1 MGQIGITS
9 SGKKIGARDEGPE
22 IASEDYLQL
31 RLLLSSVSG
40 GVLTSRRGCI
50 REVDVGLAGV
60 FDT

>member
-9 SGKKIGARDEGPE
+9 SGKKIGASEGPE

-40 GVLTSRRGCI
+40 GVLTSRRGCT
-50 REVDVGLAGV
+50 REVYVGLAGV